1 MIKKSEKT
9 EKMLQTLRENFTDS
23 DYQEYILGNLKMKDV
38 YTKYECNQ
46 NAMDYFFAERGYI
59 KRGNLRNSKIKKDIF
74 NPVNTPEAAY
84 ILGFYIADG
93 CINGNKFVIT
103 LSEKD
108 KEILEKIRDYMSPV
122 TKLCYKPERI
132 NKAGIT
138 THPMYSFSFA
148 CKEIVSRLEELGL
161 GQKKTY
167 LEKSIKNIVPKEF
180 MWDFIR
186 GYWDGDGNINSSE
199 VTKKV
204 TLKNGEEAT
213 YQYNNIGFTII
224 SKDPIILEEINDFFL
239 ESGISTH
246 VYPDNKGNYLVGTHS
261 KSEVERIYDHLYT
274 SSNLFLNRKRI
285 KFNEIMKI
293 PR

>member
-1 MIKKSEKT
+1 
-9 EKMLQTLRENFTDS
+9 
-23 DYQEYILGNLKMKDV
+23 MKDV
-38 YTKYECNQ
+38 YAKYECNQ

-59 KRGNLRNSKIKKDIF
+59 KRSNLRNSKIKKDIF
-74 NPVNTPEAAY
+74 NQITTPEAAY

-93 CINGNKFVIT
+93 CVTGNKFVIT
-103 LSEKD
+103 LSKKD

-122 TKLCYKPERI
+122 TKLCYKPERV

-148 CKEIVSRLEELGL
+148 CKEIVSKLEELGL

-167 LEKSIKNIVPKEF
+167 LEKSIRNIVPKEF

-186 GYWDGDGNINSSE
+186 GYWDGDGNITSSE

-204 TLKNGEEAT
+204 TLKNGEETT

-224 SKDPIILEEINDFFL
+224 SKDLLILEELNKFFL

-261 KSEVERIYDHLYT
+261 KSEVEKIYNNLYT
-274 SSNLFLNRKRI
+274 SSNLYLNRKRI
-285 KFNEIMKI
+285 KFDEIMKM

>member
-1 MIKKSEKT
+1 
-9 EKMLQTLRENFTDS
+9 
-23 DYQEYILGNLKMKDV
+23 MKDV

-132 NKAGIT
+132 NKAGII

-204 TLKNGEEAT
+204 TLKNGEEST

-224 SKDPIILEEINDFFL
+224 SKDPLILEEINDFFL

-246 VYPDNKGNYLVGTHS
+246 VYPDNRGNYLVGTHS
-261 KSEVERIYDHLYT
+261 KYEVERIYNHLYT

-285 KFNEIMKI
+285 KFDEIMKI

>member
-1 MIKKSEKT
+1 
-9 EKMLQTLRENFTDS
+9 
-23 DYQEYILGNLKMKDV
+23 MKDV

-74 NPVNTPEAAY
+74 NPVNTSEAAY

-204 TLKNGEEAT
+204 MLKNGEEAT

-224 SKDPIILEEINDFFL
+224 SKDPLILEEINDFFL

-246 VYPDNKGNYLVGTHS
+246 VYPDNRGNYLVGTHS
-261 KSEVERIYDHLYT
+261 KYEVERIYNHLYT

-285 KFNEIMKI
+285 KFDEIMKI

>member
-38 YTKYECNQ
+38 YIKYECNQ

-74 NPVNTPEAAY
+74 NPVNTSEAAY

-103 LSEKD
+103 LNEKD
-108 KEILEKIRDYMSPV
+108 KEILEKIRDYMSPI
-122 TKLCYKPERI
+122 TKLCYRPERT
-132 NKAGIT
+132 NKSGIT
-138 THPMYSFSFA
+138 SHPMYSFSFA
-148 CKEIVSRLEELGL
+148 CKEIVSKLEEMGY
-161 GQKKTY
+161 GKNKTY
-167 LEKSIKNIVPKEF
+167 LQKSIKNVIPKEL

-186 GYWDGDGNINSSE
+186 GYWDGDGNINCS
-199 VTKKV
+199 KV
-204 TLKNGEEAT
+204 AKNVILKDGKSTSYEYT
-213 YQYNNIGFTII
+213 NIGFTII
-224 SKDPIILEEINDFFL
+224 SKDPLILEELNEFFV
-239 ESGISTH
+239 ESGINTH
-246 VYPDNKGNYLVGTHS
+246 VYPDSKGNYLIGTHS
-261 KSEVERIYDHLYT
+261 KSEVEKIYNHLYT
-274 SSNLFLNRKRI
+274 SSNLYLNRKRI
-285 KFNEIMKI
+285 KFDEIMKI

>member
-9 EKMLQTLRENFTDS
+9 ERMLQTLRENFTDK

-38 YTKYECNQ
+38 YAKYQCNQ
-46 NAMDYFFAERGYI
+46 NAIDYFFAERGYI
-59 KRGNLRNSKIKKDIF
+59 KRSNLRNSKIRKDIF
-74 NPVNTPEAAY
+74 SPVNTPEAAY

-103 LSEKD
+103 LNEKD
-108 KEILEKIRDYMSPV
+108 KEILEKIRDYMSPI
-122 TKLCYKPERI
+122 TKLCYRKERT

-148 CKEIVSRLEELGL
+148 CKDIVSKLEELGL

-167 LEKSIKNIVPKEF
+167 LEKSIKNIVPKEL

-199 VTKKV
+199 VTKNV
-204 TLKNGEEAT
+204 IQKNGESISYRYT
-213 YQYNNIGFTII
+213 NIGFTII
-224 SKDPIILEEINDFFL
+224 SKDPLILEELNEFFL

-246 VYPDNKGNYLVGTHS
+246 VYPDNRGNYLVGTHS
-261 KSEVERIYDHLYT
+261 KSEVEKIYSNLYT
-274 SSNLFLNRKRI
+274 SSNLYLNRKRV
-285 KFNEIMKI
+285 KFDEIMKI